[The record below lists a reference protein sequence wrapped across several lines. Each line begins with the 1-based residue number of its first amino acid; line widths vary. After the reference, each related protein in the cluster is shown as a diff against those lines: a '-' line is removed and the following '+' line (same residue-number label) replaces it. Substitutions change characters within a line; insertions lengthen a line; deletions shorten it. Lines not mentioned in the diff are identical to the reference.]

1 MSIRI
6 WTKER
11 VFEES
16 KKYTSRGEFKKG
28 NSRAYTLARKNNW
41 LNEMIWFEPSQ
52 KMKPNGYWTKERVFE
67 ESKKYKTFKE
77 FKKGSI
83 GAYFAAKKHGWF
95 DEITWLKYEKNK
107 SKPKGYWTKE
117 RVFEESK
124 KYTSRS
130 EFRKGSCVA
139 YEVAR
144 KNNWWDDMPW
154 IKML

>member
-16 KKYTSRGEFKKG
+16 KKYTSRSEFKKG

-67 ESKKYKTFKE
+67 ESKKYDVE
-77 FKKGSI
+77 
-83 GAYFAAKKHGWF
+83 KHY
-95 DEITWLKYEKNK
+95 K
-107 SKPKGYWTKE
+107 
-117 RVFEESK
+117 V
-124 KYTSRS
+124 
-130 EFRKGSCVA
+130 
-139 YEVAR
+139 
-144 KNNWWDDMPW
+144 
-154 IKML
+154 